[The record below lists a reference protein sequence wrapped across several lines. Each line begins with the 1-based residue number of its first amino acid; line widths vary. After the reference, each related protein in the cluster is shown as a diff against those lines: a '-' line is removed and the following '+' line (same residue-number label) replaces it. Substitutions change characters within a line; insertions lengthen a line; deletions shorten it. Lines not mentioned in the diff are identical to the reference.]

1 MGHSIMVPPE
11 LENDLKTKA
20 TRMGMPMELYVL
32 EVLRQDVK
40 TPMPVSKTDD
50 RNTRFLEL
58 TAELM
63 PAIDAGV
70 LIKPGSLDVTEI
82 IDAVRD
88 ERETELINSLRENH

>member
-1 MGHSIMVPPE
+1 MAHSIIVPPE
-11 LENDLKTKA
+11 LESDLKTKA
-20 TRMGMPMELYVL
+20 TRMGMPMELYAI

-40 TPMPVSKTDD
+40 PKASLPKKSD

-63 PAIDAGV
+63 PIIDAGV
-70 LIKPGSLDVTEI
+70 LIESDSLRATEI

-88 ERETELINSLRENH
+88 ERETELSNPE